1 MFMLWLFQTAT
12 LLLIYLQKK
21 TDFFEKHPNLDLDS
35 VGNELLH
42 HMTRLVCNGNAIS
55 IHMLS
60 DYDSGSHTP
69 ISNEAQPRIGTA
81 IFPTSSLLNH
91 SCDPNI
97 FSR

>member
-1 MFMLWLFQTAT
+1 M
-12 LLLIYLQKK
+12 LIYLQKK
-21 TDFFEKHPNLDLDS
+21 TNFFEKHPQLDLYS

-55 IHMLS
+55 THVLS
-60 DYDSGSHTP
+60 D
-69 ISNEAQPRIGTA
+69 NESETLTSVIDESQPRIGTA

>member
-1 MFMLWLFQTAT
+1 M
-12 LLLIYLQKK
+12 QKK
-21 TDFFEKHPNLDLDS
+21 TDFFETHTKLIQNS
-35 VGNELLH
+35 VGNELLY

-55 IHMLS
+55 THLLS
-60 DYDSGSHTP
+60 DHDF
-69 ISNEAQPRIGTA
+69 EASSSIVDESQPRIGTA

>member
-1 MFMLWLFQTAT
+1 M
-12 LLLIYLQKK
+12 
-21 TDFFEKHPNLDLDS
+21 
-35 VGNELLH
+35 GNELLC

-55 IHMLS
+55 THIMS
-60 DYDSGSHTP
+60 DCDLEATTS
-69 ISNEAQPRIGTA
+69 IINESQPRIGTA

>member
-1 MFMLWLFQTAT
+1 M
-12 LLLIYLQKK
+12 
-21 TDFFEKHPNLDLDS
+21 
-35 VGNELLH
+35 GNELLC

-55 IHMLS
+55 THIIS
-60 DYDSGSHTP
+60 GCDSGALNS
-69 ISNEAQPRIGTA
+69 IIDESQPRIGTA

>member
-1 MFMLWLFQTAT
+1 
-12 LLLIYLQKK
+12 LLLFLQKK
-21 TDFFEKHPNLDLDS
+21 TDFFQTHPELVPDL
-35 VGNELLH
+35 VGNELLQ

-55 IHMLS
+55 THMLS
-60 DYDSGSHTP
+60 DYDSESI
-69 ISNEAQPRIGTA
+69 ISIIDESQPRIGTA

>member
-1 MFMLWLFQTAT
+1 MLL
-12 LLLIYLQKK
+12 YLQKK
-21 TDFFEKHPNLDLDS
+21 TDFFEKHPQFDLYF

-55 IHMLS
+55 SHVLS
-60 DYDSGSHTP
+60 DNASETLTSVIDES
-69 ISNEAQPRIGTA
+69 QPRIGTA

>member
-1 MFMLWLFQTAT
+1 
-12 LLLIYLQKK
+12 
-21 TDFFEKHPNLDLDS
+21 

-55 IHMLS
+55 THLVLG
-60 DYDSGSHTP
+60 DSGTLVVDESH
-69 ISNEAQPRIGTA
+69 PRIGTA